1 MESAAPP
8 PARWLA
14 LPAVAALFVA
24 GVWVAGGVLT
34 NSFRASMALV
44 AVWYA
49 AAAAGVLAAGLRRRS
64 LRAPLWTGYAVA
76 AAAVGGFLAWTTLRD
91 RVVHEKVLVGV
102 PAAQVVRAPGAPTPA
117 IVTVRRGRFV
127 SGEHE
132 TKGVASVVQRR
143 DGARY
148 LTLTGFDTSPGP
160 DLRVRVGPG
169 DMDLGALKGNRG
181 NQQYKVPR
189 GAAVATVTIWCR
201 AFSASFGSARLRAV

>member
-8 PARWLA
+8 SARWLL
-14 LPAVAALFVA
+14 LPAVAAAFVL

-49 AAAAGVLAAGLRRRS
+49 AAGAGVLVVGLRRRS
-64 LRAPLWTGYAVA
+64 LRAPLWTGYAIT
-76 AAAVGGFLAWTTLRD
+76 AAVVGAFLAWTTLRD
-91 RVVHEKVLVGV
+91 RVVHERVLVGV
-102 PAAQVVRAPGAPTPA
+102 PVTQVARAPDAAPPA
-117 IVTVRRGRFV
+117 VVTLRRGRFV

-132 TKGVASVVQRR
+132 TRGVASVVQRR

-169 DMDLGALKGNRG
+169 DRDLGALKGNRG
-181 NQQYKVPR
+181 DQQYKLPR
-189 GAAVATVTIWCR
+189 GADVATVTIWCR
-201 AFSASFGSARLRAV
+201 AFSASFGSAELRAA